1 GHNYIVQISVI
12 GEQKD
17 DNMVINFYD
26 LKRIVKPIVD
36 RLDQHLLLPT
46 KNKHIEIIEQNKQ
59 IIIKIPR
66 LNKEYEVPKEDV
78 ELLPI
83 ENTTVEELS
92 RYFSEILQECEK
104 LRQPNIKSVKI
115 MVSEYKNQGVSRE
128 ILV

>member
-1 GHNYIVQISVI
+1 MSYELVLSRDYFRFSCAHLVVGETFYERLHGHNYIVQISVI

-36 RLDQHLLLPT
+36 RLDHHLLLPT

-92 RYFSEILQECEK
+92 LYFCGI
-104 LRQPNIKSVKI
+104 
-115 MVSEYKNQGVSRE
+115 
-128 ILV
+128 